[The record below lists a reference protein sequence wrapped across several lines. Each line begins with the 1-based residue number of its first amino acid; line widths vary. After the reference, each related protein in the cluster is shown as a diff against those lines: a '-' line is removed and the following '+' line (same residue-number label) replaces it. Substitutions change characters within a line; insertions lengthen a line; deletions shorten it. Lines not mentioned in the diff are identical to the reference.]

1 MESIERLLFESF
13 WSKFQPLCGGCWR
26 SLGQCWSYLSSPR
39 GSLGDNEPNLPP
51 GDLPATPCNPKYPS
65 QRQGKAEMFGRTL
78 SRTFYHIIKKPRS
91 LKINPTWKI
100 SPLLNA
106 VRSCVLGLEMCSSQ
120 TGKSWFFRLHKVLNP
135 HGFGQGVRL
144 SLVWLLSRFLYSWFQ
159 QRSCSWCRRP
169 KAFKKNSRKTF
180 LCGKYLK

>member
-13 WSKFQPLCGGCWR
+13 WSKFQPLRGGCWR

-78 SRTFYHIIKKPRS
+78 SRTFYRRQKNPLPKNKSDLENFTFSTLSEVACWVWKCVALRQGKVDFSGYIKCLILTDLDKVWGCRWCGFYPG
-91 LKINPTWKI
+91 
-100 SPLLNA
+100 
-106 VRSCVLGLEMCSSQ
+106 SCI
-120 TGKSWFFRLHKVLNP
+120 P
-135 HGFGQGVRL
+135 GFSRGPAAGAGGQKL
-144 SLVWLLSRFLYSWFQ
+144 
-159 QRSCSWCRRP
+159 
-169 KAFKKNSRKTF
+169 
-180 LCGKYLK
+180 